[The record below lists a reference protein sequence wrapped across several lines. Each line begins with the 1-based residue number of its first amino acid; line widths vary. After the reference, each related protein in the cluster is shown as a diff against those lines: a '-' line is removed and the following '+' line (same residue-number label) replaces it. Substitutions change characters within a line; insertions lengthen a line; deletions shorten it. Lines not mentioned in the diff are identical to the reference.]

1 MDRPGPPAP
10 IRDTGRGE
18 PPQPDAILDGELE
31 RALNDPDP
39 LRGIAQLTASW
50 ASAFALDP
58 DGVTRTKTLGTDRV
72 ARKLADAL
80 PGGHSQLR
88 AAVWEFLRPMLSPR
102 LATLHRDTF
111 VFDEQ
116 LETTVKLATHRSESD
131 LRDLDLPDDT
141 EPATA

>member
-1 MDRPGPPAP
+1 M
-10 IRDTGRGE
+10 
-18 PPQPDAILDGELE
+18 
-31 RALNDPDP
+31 
-39 LRGIAQLTASW
+39 
-50 ASAFALDP
+50 
-58 DGVTRTKTLGTDRV
+58 

-88 AAVWEFLRPMLSPR
+88 TAVWELLRPMLSPR
-102 LATLHRDTF
+102 LATLHRVAF